1 MPPRSSP
8 PAADNHGDDRSI
20 ATASRLLESQDAV
33 EQAGALCERNPRA
46 ILEDRELE
54 LVEPATVRLSLG
66 SRLRRLFDSDEP

>member
-1 MPPRSSP
+1 M
-8 PAADNHGDDRSI
+8 
-20 ATASRLLESQDAV
+20 